1 MSHTRL
7 DHSPL
12 CAGRVRF
19 SAQQPFGFVQLR
31 GALRHLFAGGDEAAR
46 VIDRFRDHMVRIVGF
61 RMDSR
66 LANRVDP
73 SDVDQE
79 TFVVAW
85 KRIDEFLK
93 QSVSLVVWLK
103 FLVLQKLGE
112 IIALTS
118 AFGRVT

>member
-1 MSHTRL
+1 
-7 DHSPL
+7 
-12 CAGRVRF
+12 
-19 SAQQPFGFVQLR
+19 
-31 GALRHLFAGGDEAAR
+31 
-46 VIDRFRDHMVRIVGF
+46 
-61 RMDSR
+61 MDSR